1 MRTIPLLAI
10 LQPLLSTYARPN
22 RRDRDHREIMN
33 NQARNGP
40 SPSEAQW
47 LTFDHTPF
55 TTTTPT
61 YTPLT
66 TAISIANNM
75 AVKAAGCKAKQPP
88 VANYAQKQANP
99 PPMQP
104 QSEGGTVSQAE
115 MDEWLRVHDIARSQH
130 GAGRLRWNESLA
142 IGAKSNAIQCRGE
155 HTYVDSPV
163 PREILIGISALN
175 GENIHTNTIQLSPQ
189 KAVDAWMANASK
201 QIISLNA

>member
-10 LQPLLSTYARPN
+10 LPLLLSTYARPN

-47 LTFDHTPF
+47 LTFDDTPF

-61 YTPLT
+61 YSPQT
-66 TAISIANNM
+66 TAIPIANDLS
-75 AVKAAGCKAKQPP
+75 VKVAGCKAKQAQ
-88 VANYAQKQANP
+88 VVNYVQKQANSLP
-99 PPMQP
+99 VQP
-104 QSEGGTVSQAE
+104 QSQEGTVSQTE
-115 MDEWLRVHDIARSQH
+115 IDEWLRVHDMARSQH

-155 HTYVDSPV
+155 HTYVDPPL
-163 PREILIGISALN
+163 PRETLIRVVL
-175 GENIHTNTIQLSPQ
+175 
-189 KAVDAWMANASK
+189 
-201 QIISLNA
+201 